1 MRVLLKFSSL
11 PAFLCV
17 LFLACNTH
25 TAPTT
30 LFEKIPSK
38 TSGITFV
45 NKVENTEDF
54 NIFSYRNFYNGGG
67 AAIGDLNNDG
77 LSDIFLTSN
86 MGDNKLYLN
95 RGNFRFEDVTEQA
108 GVAGKKFWSTGVT
121 LVDINADGWLDIY
134 VCNAGYN
141 AGEKPENELFINQM
155 GLPQPPSEGGGGTGG
170 IPVFKEEAAQ
180 WGLNEDGYSTH
191 AAFFDYDRDGDLDCY
206 ILNNSFMP
214 VNTLNYSGN
223 RELYAQDWPV
233 KDFLKGGGDKL
244 LRNDGPPRPPQ
255 GGEKGSGPGHSR
267 MPERSVSPPLG
278 GAGGGF
284 VDVTKQANIYGSLI
298 GFGLGVTVG
307 DVNGDEWPDL
317 YISNDFYER
326 DYLYIN
332 QQDGTFREEIEQ
344 WMNHLSEASM
354 GADMADINNDSY
366 PDIFTT
372 EMLPGDEYRLKTNTL
387 FKNYNSHD
395 LEQQRGFYH
404 QYSQNCLHLNSP
416 AGPGGQGHFRDIAH
430 YAGVAATDWSW
441 GALLFDMDNDGW
453 RDIYVCNGI
462 AKDVIDQDFIDF
474 FADDIIQKMAL
485 TGQKEQINEVLNKMP
500 SNPLLNKCFRNTGP
514 SLRFEDVGQQWG
526 FDTPSF
532 SNGAAYGDL
541 DNDGDL
547 DMVINNVNQE
557 AFLYRNNSR
566 EITGNHYVAFQLKGH
581 APNTFAIGAKVWVY
595 HNGKQQ
601 TAELVPSRGFQSSV
615 DYKLVFGLGQDT
627 VVDHVLVLWPDGEF
641 STWGKPQ
648 IDALVTLSRDDVGR
662 FADIDR
668 LFDPG
673 PNPEFFEETASPFEA
688 HREDGFVD
696 FYPENLVYHM
706 VSREGPKAA
715 VADVNADGRDDVF
728 IGGAT
733 GQPGQLWLQTLSGTF
748 IRTERAT
755 FDPDSLY
762 EDTAL
767 CFFDADGDHDLD
779 LFVGAGGNAQPLN
792 SRFMQHRLY
801 FNDGRGHFT
810 KNESALPLAGFNTSA
825 AVPMDLDTDGDLDL
839 LVTSRSSPGQY
850 GVPPLHFF
858 YENDGKGKFRNV
870 SRAFSDVLTS
880 LGMVT
885 DAKLV
890 NLVGDA
896 APELV
901 VVSEWGAPQV
911 FDLKDKQ
918 LRPVKTNLSDR
929 SGWWYALESDD
940 VDGDGDQDLIL
951 GNRGENF
958 YFSGTA
964 EQPAKLWLGDF
975 DQNGVLEKITTRS
988 VGGRDMP
995 VAMKKELT
1003 AQVPNL
1009 KKIALRHTDYATKSI
1024 QDLFPPERL
1033 KNAVVLTG
1041 NYFSSAVALNDGNGQ
1056 FRLIAL
1062 PKEVQFSSVNAIAV
1076 TDLNADGRNDLLL
1089 AGNDAGFLP
1098 QFSKLDASFG
1108 HTLINRGN
1116 GEFQWV
1122 DNGDSGFFVRGEVR
1136 GLKTLTFKGKRG
1148 LLATLNDGKPRLFM
1162 RK

>member
-11 PAFLCV
+11 PAFLCL
-17 LFLACNTH
+17 LFSACDS
-25 TAPTT
+25 APKSSA
-30 LFEKIPSK
+30 LFEKIPAK
-38 TSGITFV
+38 TSGITFI

-95 RGNFRFEDVTEQA
+95 RGNFQFEDVTEQA

-134 VCNAGYN
+134 VCNAGYR
-141 AGEKPENELFINQM
+141 ADEKPENELFINQ
-155 GLPQPPSEGGGGTGG
+155 GATPSPVGEGRGGVVT
-170 IPVFKEEAAQ
+170 FKEEAAQ
-180 WGLNEDGYSTH
+180 WGLNEDGYTTH

-244 LRNDGPPRPPQ
+244 LRNDGPPSPV
-255 GGEKGSGPGHSR
+255 GGER
-267 MPERSVSPPLG
+267 
-278 GAGGGF
+278 GGF
-284 VDVTKQANIYGSLI
+284 TDVSKSANIYGSLI

-332 QQDGTFREEIEQ
+332 QKDGTFREEIEQ

-354 GADMADINNDSY
+354 GADIADINNDGY

-395 LEQQRGFYH
+395 LEQQRGFYN
-404 QYSQNCLHLNSP
+404 QYSQNCLHLNNGDRTFS
-416 AGPGGQGHFRDIAH
+416 DIAH

-485 TGQKEQINEVLNKMP
+485 TGRKEQINEVLNKMP

-514 SLRFEDVGQQWG
+514 SLRFQDVGKDWG

-547 DMVINNVNQE
+547 DLVINNVNQE
-557 AFLYRNNSR
+557 AFLYRNRSR
-566 EITGNHYVAFQLKGH
+566 ETTDNHYLTLQLKGH
-581 APNTFAIGAKVWVY
+581 ALNTFAIGAKVWVS

-601 TAELVPSRGFQSSV
+601 TAELFPARGFQSSV

-627 VVDHVLVLWPDGEF
+627 VVDNVLVMWPDGKY

-668 LFDPG
+668 TFDPG
-673 PNPEFFEETASPFEA
+673 PVGEFFEETTCPFEK

-706 VSREGPKAA
+706 VSREGPKAE
-715 VADVNADGRDDVF
+715 VADVNADGRDDLF
-728 IGGAT
+728 ISGAT
-733 GQPGQLWLQTLSGTF
+733 GQAGQLWTQTAAGTF
-748 IRTERAT
+748 VRTERAT

-762 EDTAL
+762 EDTAI
-767 CFFDADGDHDLD
+767 CFFDADRDGDLD

-810 KNESALPLAGFNTSA
+810 KNESALPLAGFNTSV

-850 GVPPLHFF
+850 GVPPLHFL

-870 SRAFSDVLTS
+870 SRAFSEVLTS

-890 NLVGDA
+890 NVVGDA

-901 VVSEWGAPQV
+901 VVSEWGAPKI

-918 LRPVKTNLSDR
+918 LRPIKTNLTDY

-958 YFSGTA
+958 YFTGTA
-964 EQPAKLWLGDF
+964 AQPAKLWLGDF
-975 DQNGVLEKITTRS
+975 DQNGVIEKITTRS
-988 VGGRDMP
+988 IGGRDMP
-995 VAMKKELT
+995 VAMKKEMT
-1003 AQVPNL
+1003 AQVPSL
-1009 KKIALRHTDYATKSI
+1009 KKIALKHTDYATKSI
-1024 QDLFPPERL
+1024 QDLFPERL

-1056 FRLIAL
+1056 FRLVAL

-1076 TDLNADGRNDLLL
+1076 TDLNADGRKDLLL

-1108 HTLINRGN
+1108 HTLLNRGN

-1122 DNGDSGFFVRGEVR
+1122 DNSESGFFMRGEVR
-1136 GLKTLTFKGKRG
+1136 GLKTLTIKGKRH
-1148 LLATLNDGKPRLFM
+1148 LLATLNDGRPRLFAM
-1162 RK
+1162 LKN